1 MCRAVPPHQNHKR
14 ISVCR
19 IKKVTRLS
27 EKINFKFII
36 IIIVMSLN
44 SISTTNA
51 VIGDLNSI
59 VIIKDQL
66 SVVNN
71 IICRGRAVP
80 QDENHNYI
88 RMSIAYV

>member
-1 MCRAVPPHQNHKR
+1 
-14 ISVCR
+14 
-19 IKKVTRLS
+19 
-27 EKINFKFII
+27 
-36 IIIVMSLN
+36 MSLN

-80 QDENHNYI
+80 QHENHKYI